1 MTRTPL
7 LIALLAVAV
16 GVGSIADAATPAAPT
31 PTTTATA
38 DPEVSY
44 DGLQRRQS
52 KAFSD
57 LWVRK
62 YFDVRSYSKI
72 IFVAPHIEYRPVMKG
87 DNSGQQA
94 FSLTKRQKE
103 SLNEI
108 VTAAFKEEL
117 SKSKHFKL
125 TDEPGLD
132 VLTVHGNL
140 VDVVSFIP
148 PAQNAKG
155 DLLTIPDIGEANLV
169 LELFDSTSDAIMVRA
184 SEHVAAKH
192 DAGAAPTTAAEAVK
206 ATAVQWAAILRER
219 LDAAADIPLN
229 P

>member
-1 MTRTPL
+1 MTGP
-7 LIALLAVAV
+7 V
-16 GVGSIADAATPAAPT
+16 ADAATPAAPAASAT
-31 PTTTATA
+31 P
-38 DPEVSY
+38 DVSF

-62 YFDVRSYSKI
+62 YFDVRSYTKI
-72 IFVAPHIEYRPVMKG
+72 IFAPPHIEYRPVMKG
-87 DNSGQQA
+87 DSSGQQA
-94 FSLTKRQKE
+94 FALDKRQKE
-103 SLNEI
+103 SLNAI

-132 VLTVHGNL
+132 VLTVRGDL

-148 PAQNAKG
+148 KSQNAKG
-155 DLLTIPDIGEANLV
+155 ELLTIPDIGEANLV

-184 SEHVAAKH
+184 SEHVAATH
-192 DAGAAPTTAAEAVK
+192 AAGAPPTTAADAVK
-206 ATAVQWAAILRER
+206 ATALQWAATLRER